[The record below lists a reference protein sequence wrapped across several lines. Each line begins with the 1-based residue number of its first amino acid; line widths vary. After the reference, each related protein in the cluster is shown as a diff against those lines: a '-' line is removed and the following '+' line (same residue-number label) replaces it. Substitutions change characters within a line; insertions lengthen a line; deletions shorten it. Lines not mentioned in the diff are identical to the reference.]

1 MTWAALLIGLGLWVL
16 AGAALALVGA
26 WQTPGVGRRETPQ

>member
-16 AGAALALVGA
+16 AGVAGTSGNVLRIASGVTFIAGA
-26 WQTPGVGRRETPQ
+26 